1 MTGKERD
8 GAMINRL
15 IKVGALIL
23 LWTANLLLVI
33 SLWTSI
39 IGIGIFG
46 IIIGAVL
53 GLPLAYL
60 WIISDKIAFREFD
73 KTVRPTLER
82 LAGRRSIRSVPQLP
96 EKVNRPSSSAA
107 KPGPGGI
114 DVPVRVTQTH
124 KVVIEHQ
131 TIEPEPLH
139 IPVDTTEAIPR
150 QPTEW
155 EVQRALDA
163 EYERIK
169 EEMISLDYD
178 GLLAYIDHDDARVRL
193 WVVQTLRH
201 MDDERVTQDLTRA
214 LEDSNVVVR
223 RAAKI
228 ALDELTLD
236 KR

>member
-1 MTGKERD
+1 MV
-8 GAMINRL
+8 NRL

-46 IIIGAVL
+46 IIIGTVL

-82 LAGRRSIRSVPQLP
+82 LAGRRSPRPLAQLP
-96 EKVNRPSSSAA
+96 EKVNRPTGSAA
-107 KPGPGGI
+107 KPGPGGVDI
-114 DVPVRVTQTH
+114 LVRVTQSH

-131 TIEPEPLH
+131 NSEPESIH
-139 IPVDTTEAIPR
+139 VPVDTTEAVPR

-169 EEMISLDYD
+169 NEIESLDYD

-201 MDDERVTQDLTRA
+201 MNDERVTQDLNRA